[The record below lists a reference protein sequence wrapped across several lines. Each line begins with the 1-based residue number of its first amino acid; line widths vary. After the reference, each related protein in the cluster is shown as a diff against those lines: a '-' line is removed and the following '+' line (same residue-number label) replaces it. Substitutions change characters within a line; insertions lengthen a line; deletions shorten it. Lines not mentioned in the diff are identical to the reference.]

1 MVNSDMFDVDGVKTL
16 RISNEELREAIISES
31 DIKIFHQEPYCLIK
45 DLNPEVDFIHPED
58 LMIEDDRT
66 WGHYEFDFSANGTNK
81 APRYF
86 YRNNI
91 IDQTEIK
98 NIEENDLTYKYK
110 IKSLFDSIILNCLKN
125 NANFV
130 ELFNVADEI
139 IDPNNKYSD
148 LVSFYIYRDING
160 NYYEYYE
167 GNLINLYS
175 KYYSHTSVLTDVW
188 DITNYITESF
198 YTNKGISN
206 EQIQKILTEYLNKT
220 NKNESLVATLAQS
233 IYKEI
238 YDDTGKINNNLIRQY
253 IKQDLYHYYEINDE
267 LILDYSANKL
277 YIKKNRL
284 QHYLNIADGKSVR
297 SVILNSENYVKEED
311 GSNYFKVEIDNDFGF
326 TKEDDLKDKIMVEVI
341 DKNSTIVTTVNEKTK
356 SLILEDVKEFY
367 PDKTKVYVQT
377 PSKQTELKEASS
389 YDYIQ
394 ENEKNVT
401 QLKLIDEYNFS
412 EKGLVKIYRKDKE
425 NQIQSE
431 DIDPKENLD
440 LIETIENKL
449 LELLLLNA
457 EDIMYFSAFIE
468 EKEQKESSSIILN
481 SFEVNF
487 DIYDD
492 DNDGKIDKI
501 ILDEQTKKNINNT
514 KNILTLITYF
524 IYPEEKLNYTLV
536 KNEQGEE
543 LYLALDKDIVLE
555 RNDKIYY
562 KQEEYST
569 LAYYGNTGKS
579 YYSYTCGKDDQE
591 NVVLTFTTDLDINT
605 QVSIFYNPLGNFSS
619 IQNVTCS
626 LSEDNKK
633 IIIKFFNLSIDAVEE
648 WEVGLIF
655 SEYFN
660 SNLSLSIF
668 YQTRRIKDYLLSN
681 RKVNWNVNNPSS
693 INYVL
698 NRPVFQ
704 RNDKKIAMLREGS
717 KIYTNGEED
726 YYHFFSR
733 LILEVAGEPD
743 LGLKDRVAA
752 LELWR
757 EREIDPYIIKLKTY
771 QYTASAEKAD
781 FDSNSLVI
789 GSNQVE
795 LNDWGNNS
803 IDKETSEF
811 WKENYNMVGSM
822 KALND
827 LADYCA
833 ALKKRLDSING
844 SLIHIGANSPDD
856 EEKYA
861 CKVCLNTRK
870 DNGNG
875 IFYYRTV
882 SKSEVPPIGAENYS
896 SLLSASEL
904 WIPASA
910 VWSNKVDTGSSGS
923 GDNSN
928 NDDEN
933 DLIRYQLLSELE
945 VGNEVNIGGM
955 TFTVVQK
962 GLPTRDDAIVQD
974 YGLAGLSNS
983 NGRIYEKYFSEVQ
996 NGVFLIW
1003 TPSVE
1008 SEGAIWVDENNQP
1021 LYKDITTER
1030 VSDHS
1035 VYNYTIR
1042 DNLKKL
1048 QTKLESEYNPSW
1060 FIKQVNY
1067 YRPTNATLYDGKI
1080 YLPTRNQL
1088 EDQRASVGDTA
1099 VYPAALD
1106 YFKTLSKERRK
1117 FSIGEYFTAEL
1128 GKVDTEGIITGVSS
1142 IPEMSNTP
1150 MTANLRPLI
1159 VLNGNLAKVTQIDG
1173 SYYKLLKKSES

>member
-1 MVNSDMFDVDGVKTL
+1 MVNSDMFDVSEVKVL
-16 RISNEELREAIISES
+16 KINNEDLREAFISPTRE
-31 DIKIFHQEPYCLIK
+31 FHKEPYCLIK
-45 DLNPEVDFIHPED
+45 KLNAENEFVHPED

-66 WGHYEFDFSANGTNK
+66 WGHYEFDFSANGKNK
-81 APRYF
+81 TPKYF
-86 YRNNI
+86 YRNNVI
-91 IDQTEIK
+91 SQIETK

-110 IKSLFDSIILNCLKN
+110 VKSFLDNIILSSLKEN
-125 NANFV
+125 SNFID
-130 ELFNVADEI
+130 LFNVAKNKINPNDIEANYSEGVI
-139 IDPNNKYSD
+139 YIGIDN
-148 LVSFYIYRDING
+148 
-160 NYYEYYE
+160 NYYEYYQ
-167 GNLINLYS
+167 GKLINLGD
-175 KYYSHTSVLTDVW
+175 KYYAHVSVLSDVW
-188 DITNYITESF
+188 DATNDITEKF
-198 YTNKGISN
+198 YINKEITIDEIKN
-206 EQIQKILTEYLNKT
+206 ILKEQLNRESKE
-220 NKNESLVATLAQS
+220 ESLLKALSES
-233 IYKEI
+233 IY
-238 YDDTGKINNNLIRQY
+238 GKIYNNNNGNVNINLIRQY
-253 IKQDLYHYYEINDE
+253 IQQDIYHYYEINDE
-267 LILDYSANKL
+267 LILDYSTNEL
-277 YIKKNRL
+277 YLKKNRL
-284 QHYLNIADGKSVR
+284 QHYLNIADGKSV
-297 SVILNSENYVKEED
+297 INIELKTENYNNED
-311 GSNYFKVEIDNDFGF
+311 NCFQVEINNDFNF
-326 TKEDDLKDKIMVEVI
+326 TKENNLQEKIQIEVI
-341 DKNSTIVTTVNEKTK
+341 NQTFTPTFSITSPTNE
-356 SLILEDVKEFY
+356 LILAENSVNII
-367 PDKTKVYVQT
+367 PNKTKVYIQT
-377 PSKQTELKEASS
+377 PSKWTELKEAQN
-389 YDYIQ
+389 YDFVNDAN
-394 ENEKNVT
+394 ENSITK
-401 QLKLIDEYNFS
+401 LKAIEGYNFS
-412 EKGLVKIYRKDKE
+412 EKGLVKIFRKDKKDNILSE
-425 NQIQSE
+425 NVSFS
-431 DIDPKENLD
+431 KENTN
-440 LIETIENKL
+440 LIDGVEEAIKERLKNNL
-449 LELLLLNA
+449 S
-457 EDIMYFSAFIE
+457 DISYFTAFIE
-468 EKEQKESSSIILN
+468 EKEEQENSSSVIIHN
-481 SFEVNF
+481 AFKVNF
-487 DIYDD
+487 
-492 DNDGKIDKI
+492 
-501 ILDEQTKKNINNT
+501 NINYNDDGSINRIIFNEKT
-514 KNILTLITYF
+514 EEEINNIKASNILSLTTSF
-524 IYPEEKLNYTLV
+524 IYPEEKLNYTLI
-536 KNEQGEE
+536 KDENENI
-543 LYLALDKDIVLE
+543 YLALDNNIVL
-555 RNDKIYY
+555 NKTDLIYY
-562 KQEEYST
+562 KQDEFSSLALPEEDYIYEYSE
-569 LAYYGNTGKS
+569 
-579 YYSYTCGKDDQE
+579 E
-591 NVVLTFTTDLDINT
+591 NIKIIFNKELEANT
-605 QVSIFYNPLGNFSS
+605 QISLFYNPAEGFSS
-619 IQNVTCS
+619 IQNVNLS
-626 LSEDNKK
+626 LSDDGKK
-633 IIIKFFNLSIDAVEE
+633 IIIKIYNLNKDIN
-648 WEVGLIF
+648 WKVGLIF

-660 SNLSLSIF
+660 SDLSLSIF

-681 RKVNWNVNNPSS
+681 RRVNWNVNNPAS

-698 NRPVFQ
+698 NRPIFQ
-704 RNDKKIAMLREGS
+704 RNDKKIAMLEKDG
-717 KIYTNGEED
+717 KVYTNGEED
-726 YYHFFSR
+726 YYNFFVQ
-733 LILEVAGEPD
+733 LILAIAGEPNTELED
-743 LGLKDRVAA
+743 RIAKLEKWRKD
-752 LELWR
+752 
-757 EREIDPYIIKLKTY
+757 EIDPYVIKLKTY
-771 QYTASAEKAD
+771 QYKGDYNKINLEED
-781 FDSNSLVI
+781 LVI
-789 GSNQVE
+789 GSSNVNLNNHSADSLDVDNESPEIWNQQ
-795 LNDWGNNS
+795 
-803 IDKETSEF
+803 
-811 WKENYNMVGSM
+811 YNKVGSM

-861 CKVCLNTRK
+861 CKVWLNTRK